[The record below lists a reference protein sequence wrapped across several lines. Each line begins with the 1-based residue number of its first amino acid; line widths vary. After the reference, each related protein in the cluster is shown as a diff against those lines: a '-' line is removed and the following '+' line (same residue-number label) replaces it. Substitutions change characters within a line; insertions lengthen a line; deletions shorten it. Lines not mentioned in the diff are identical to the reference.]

1 MFKSLKARILTVL
14 IGFLTL
20 TCILFY
26 FFLYEE
32 IISTLNNLGLNSA
45 QKMLSFAMLNLE
57 SKCKGIDYYQ
67 KMSLQHNENTIKNM
81 TMNQKQNILM
91 IQQQVKENLITRKQA
106 QSNILDHIKMFRY
119 GQNSFFWICNDDAI
133 WLSHPNPA
141 FVNQDWSKKVDP
153 NGLPILPPMIKKAKD
168 SGQGYFTYLGR
179 RPKDKDYQ
187 KTYCYFE
194 YIPDWNWIIGTNFYE
209 DDIQK
214 GVEERKTALLEEIR
228 HAFNHIDIGKSG
240 YLLLFDQR
248 GKVLSHPYL
257 PEGTDISGMVN
268 KASGHLLLN
277 ELIES
282 SKNPDQPLEYLW
294 DKATQRGEF
303 KYWKYAY
310 TCHYKPF
317 NWYLTATFY
326 KEEIH
331 QPANAFLKKF
341 MFMSMIFCMFF
352 IVLFVLFV
360 SSIST
365 PILRLAS
372 CIHEMGNNNL
382 YAILPEKD
390 LRRKDELG
398 IIARGYESTRSYL
411 SNIITDMNQHAK
423 TVARASEN
431 FSKGAKEQFTLAEKM
446 DEQAQITV
454 QCSENNLKHIQLI
467 TNETELGARDINAI
481 LERINQ
487 LSDNIN
493 SVAESAAHS
502 SANMSAISKL
512 VIDVS
517 DDIYQVNESVENMAG
532 DLTSVFRNS
541 SDNVDISKKAENQ
554 ITSSLGAMNKLQEAS
569 ENINNA
575 VQLISAISSQTNL
588 LALNATI
595 EAVHAGEA
603 GEGFA
608 VVAEEVKVL
617 ASKTNDANDQIR
629 KLIVKIREYIDAT
642 IQSIHETSAAIKSV
656 VENNVAIG
664 QSIENQRDISKHLS
678 EVIESISSGAKKS
691 AKKAKESDSGLKE
704 VTFFSAEVA
713 DLAKESAESVA
724 QTAGRIKDIA
734 ESSDVVLSGIQASNS
749 NIVKITEYSGDITRV
764 AKNNNRNAQ
773 ELIKM
778 TEALDKIVNIFN
790 TCNLSAPKLAE
801 GS

>member
-1 MFKSLKARILTVL
+1 MFKSLKARMLTVL

-20 TCILFY
+20 TCVLFY
-26 FFLYEE
+26 GFLYEE
-32 IISTLNNLGLNSA
+32 IISTLNHLGLNSA
-45 QKMLSFAMLNLE
+45 QKMLSLAMLNLE
-57 SKCKGIDYYQ
+57 SKCKGIAYYEKLWIQ
-67 KMSLQHNENTIKNM
+67 RKKQFIKNM
-81 TMNQKQNILM
+81 TINQKQNIEL
-91 IQQQVKENLITRKQA
+91 ILQQFKENHLSKEEA
-106 QSNILDHIKMFRY
+106 QYNVLAFINTYRY
-119 GQNSFFWICNDDAI
+119 EQNNFFWICNDQGI
-133 WLSHPNPA
+133 WLSHPDPSI
-141 FVNQDWSKKVDP
+141 VNQDWTKKVDP
-153 NGLPILPPMIKKAKD
+153 NGNLILPPIIKEAKRTGHGFF
-168 SGQGYFTYLGR
+168 SYLGR
-179 RPKDKDYQ
+179 RPSDKNYQ
-187 KTYCYFE
+187 EIHCYFE
-194 YIPDWNWIIGTNFYE
+194 YIADWNWIIGTNYY
-209 DDIQK
+209 DDELQK
-214 GVEERKTALLEEIR
+214 GIEKRKLAVLEELR
-228 HAFNHIDIGKSG
+228 HAFDHTEIGKSG

-257 PEGTDISGMVN
+257 PVGTDLSGIVN

-277 ELIES
+277 ELIDS
-282 SKNPDQPLEYLW
+282 SRNPDKPMLYLW
-294 DKATQRGEF
+294 DKAAERGEY

-310 TCHYKPF
+310 TYHFKPL

-326 KEEIH
+326 REEIH
-331 QPANAFLKKF
+331 QPANVFLKKF
-341 MFMSMIFCMFF
+341 LFLSMMFCLVF
-352 IVLFVLFV
+352 IVLFVVFV

-390 LRRKDELG
+390 LNRKDELG

-411 SNIITDMNQHAK
+411 SKIITDMNQHAK

-431 FSKGAKEQFTLAEKM
+431 FSKGAKEQFMLAEKM
-446 DEQAQITV
+446 DSQAQVTV

-481 LERINQ
+481 LDRINQ
-487 LSDNIN
+487 LSENIN
-493 SVAESAAHS
+493 SVAESAANS
-502 SANMSAISKL
+502 SANMTAISKL

-517 DDIYQVNESVENMAG
+517 DDICQVKESIENMAG

-541 SDNVDISKKAENQ
+541 SDNVAISKKAESQ
-554 ITSSLGAMNKLQEAS
+554 ISNSLGAMNKLQEAS

-595 EAVHAGEA
+595 EAVHAGES

-617 ASKTNDANDQIR
+617 AAKTNDANNQIR
-629 KLIVKIREYIDAT
+629 KLIVKIREYIDST

-656 VENNVAIG
+656 VDKNVAIG
-664 QSIENQRDISKHLS
+664 QSIENQRDVSKHLS
-678 EVIESISSGAKKS
+678 EVIESISSGARES
-691 AKKAKESDSGLKE
+691 AKKAKESDDGLKE

-713 DLAKESAESVA
+713 DLARESAENVA
-724 QTAGRIKDIA
+724 QTAGRIKEIA
-734 ESSDVVLSGIQASNS
+734 ESSDVVLSGIQTSNS
-749 NIVKITEYSGDITRV
+749 YIKKINKYSGNITRV
-764 AKNNNRNAQ
+764 SKNNNRNAQ

-790 TCNLSAPKLAE
+790 TCNISDSKSGKA
-801 GS
+801 S

>member
-1 MFKSLKARILTVL
+1 MFKSLKTRMLTVL

-20 TCILFY
+20 TCVLFY
-26 FFLYEE
+26 GFLYEE
-32 IISTLNNLGLNSA
+32 IVSTFNNHGLNSA

-57 SKCKGIDYYQ
+57 SKCKGIDYYKKVWLQQ
-67 KMSLQHNENTIKNM
+67 KKAYIKNM
-81 TMNQKQNILM
+81 TINQKKNILL
-91 IQQQVKENLITRKQA
+91 IQQQSKENQLSKEQV
-106 QSNILDHIKMFRY
+106 QLNVLDHIKRFRY
-119 GQNSFFWICNDDAI
+119 GENSFFWICNENAV
-133 WLSHPNPA
+133 WLSHANTSLI
-141 FVNQDWSKKVDP
+141 NQDWHKKVDP
-153 NGLPILPPMIKKAKD
+153 NGRPILPPIIKEAKKTGHGFF
-168 SGQGYFTYLGR
+168 SYLGR
-179 RPKDKDYQ
+179 RPNDKNYQ
-187 KTYCYFE
+187 ETHCYFE
-194 YIPDWNWIIGTNFYE
+194 YIPDWNWVIGTNFY
-209 DDIQK
+209 DDEIQK
-214 GVEERKTALLEEIR
+214 GIEERKLSLLEELR
-228 HAFNHIDIGKSG
+228 HAFNHTNIGASG

-257 PEGTDISGMVN
+257 PVGTDLSGIVN

-277 ELIES
+277 ELIDAS
-282 SKNPDQPLEYLW
+282 RSPDKPLLYLW

-310 TCHYKPF
+310 TLHHKQF
-317 NWYLTATFY
+317 DWYLTATFY

-341 MFMSMIFCMFF
+341 VFLAMCFCVIF
-352 IVLFVLFV
+352 IILFVVFV

-365 PILRLAS
+365 PMLRLAS

-390 LRRKDELG
+390 LNRKDELG

-411 SNIITDMNQHAK
+411 SNIISEMSQHAK

-431 FSKGAKEQFTLAEKM
+431 FSKGAKEQFSLAEKM
-446 DEQAQITV
+446 DEQSQVTV
-454 QCSENNLKHIQLI
+454 QCSDNNLKHIQLI
-467 TNETELGARDINAI
+467 TNETEFGARDVNAI
-481 LERINQ
+481 LSRINQ
-487 LSDNIN
+487 LSENIN

-502 SANMSAISKL
+502 SANMTAISKL

-517 DDIYQVNESVENMAG
+517 DDIYQVTESIDNMAG
-532 DLTSVFRNS
+532 DLTSVFKNS
-541 SDNVDISKKAENQ
+541 SDNVAISKKAENQ
-554 ITSSLGAMNKLQEAS
+554 ISNSLASMSKLQEAS

-617 ASKTNDANDQIR
+617 AAKTNDANNQIR
-629 KLIVKIREYIDAT
+629 KLIVKIREYIETT
-642 IQSIHETSAAIKSV
+642 IQSIHETNAAIKAV
-656 VENNVAIG
+656 VDNNVAIG

-678 EVIESISSGAKKS
+678 EVIESISKGARES
-691 AKKAKESDSGLKE
+691 AQKARESDSGLKE
-704 VTFFSAEVA
+704 ITYFSAEVA
-713 DLAKESAESVA
+713 DLAKESAENVA
-724 QTAGRIKDIA
+724 QTAGRMKEIA
-734 ESSDVVLSGIQASNS
+734 ESSDVVLSGIQTSNS
-749 NIVKITEYSGDITRV
+749 NILTINEFSGNITRV
-764 AKNNNRNAQ
+764 AKSNNRNAQ

-778 TEALDKIVNIFN
+778 TEALDKIVTIFN
-790 TCNLSAPKLAE
+790 TCNISKTNAGKA
-801 GS
+801 S

>member
-1 MFKSLKARILTVL
+1 MLTVL

-20 TCILFY
+20 TCVLFY
-26 FFLYEE
+26 IFLYEE
-32 IISTLNNLGLNSA
+32 IITTLNHLGLNAA

-67 KMSLQHNENTIKNM
+67 NMWIQQNNYVIKNM
-81 TMNQKQNILM
+81 TNNQKQNILI
-91 IQQQVKENLITRKQA
+91 IQQQVKENLLTKKQA
-106 QSNILDHIKMFRY
+106 QSNILNHINSFRY
-119 GQNSFFWICNDDAI
+119 EENRFFWICNDNAV
-133 WLSHPNPA
+133 WLSHPDPS
-141 FVNQDWSKKVDP
+141 FVKQDWSKKVDP
-153 NGLPILPPMIKKAKD
+153 NGKPILLPIIKEAKKT
-168 SGQGYFTYLGR
+168 GHGYFTYLGR
-179 RPKDKDYQ
+179 RPKDKNYQ

-194 YIPDWNWIIGTNFYE
+194 YIPKWNWIIGSNFYE

-214 GVEERKTALLEEIR
+214 GISDRKESLLEEIR
-228 HAFNHIDIGKSG
+228 HAFDHIDIGDSG

-257 PEGTDISGMVN
+257 PVGTDLSGIVN
-268 KASGHLLLN
+268 KVSGHLLLN

-282 SKNPDQPLEYLW
+282 SRTPDKPLIYLW

-310 TCHYKPF
+310 TYHYKPLK
-317 NWYLTATFY
+317 WYLTATFY

-331 QPANAFLKKF
+331 QPADAFLKKF
-341 MFMSMIFCMFF
+341 MFMSMIFCMLF

-360 SSIST
+360 SSISS

-390 LRRKDELG
+390 LKRKDELG

-423 TVARASEN
+423 TVAQASEN
-431 FSKGAKEQFTLAEKM
+431 FSKGAKEQFTMAEKM

-481 LERINQ
+481 LNRINQ

-502 SANMSAISKL
+502 SANMSTISKL

-517 DDIYQVNESVENMAG
+517 DDIYQVTESIENMAG

-541 SDNVDISKKAENQ
+541 SNNVDISKKAESQ
-554 ITSSLGAMNKLQEAS
+554 IANSLGAMNKLQEAS

-617 ASKTNDANDQIR
+617 ASKTNDANNQIR

-664 QSIENQRDISKHLS
+664 HSIENQRDISKNLS
-678 EVIESISSGAKKS
+678 EVIESISSGARKS
-691 AKKAKESDSGLKE
+691 AQKARESDAGLKE

-713 DLAKESAESVA
+713 DLAKESAENVA
-724 QTAGRIKDIA
+724 QTAIRIKDIA
-734 ESSDVVLSGIQASNS
+734 ESSDVVLSGIQTSNS
-749 NIVKITEYSGDITRV
+749 NIVKINEYSGNITRV

-778 TEALDKIVNIFN
+778 TESLGQIVNIFN
-790 TCNLSAPKLAE
+790 TCNIADPKSAN
-801 GS
+801 

>member
-1 MFKSLKARILTVL
+1 MFKSLKARMLTVL

-20 TCILFY
+20 TFVLFY
-26 FFLYEE
+26 IFLYEE
-32 IISTLNNLGLNSA
+32 IITTLHHLGLNSA

-57 SKCKGIDYYQ
+57 SKCKGVKYYE
-67 KMSLQHNENTIKNM
+67 KLCFQHKNEFIKNM
-81 TMNQKQNILM
+81 TSTQKQNILL
-91 IQQQVKENLITRKQA
+91 IQEQIKSNQLSKKQA
-106 QSNILDHIKMFRY
+106 QSDILENIKAFRY
-119 GQNSFFWICNDDAI
+119 DHNHFFWICNDKAT
-133 WLSHPNPA
+133 WLAHPDPS

-153 NGLPILPPMIKKAKD
+153 NGNLILAPIISEAKNTGHGFF
-168 SGQGYFTYLGR
+168 SYLGR
-179 RPKDKDYQ
+179 RPKDKNFQ
-187 KTYCYFE
+187 KVHCYFE
-194 YIPDWNWIIGTNFYE
+194 YIPEWNWIIGTNFYE

-214 GVEERKTALLEEIR
+214 GIESRKLSLLEEIR
-228 HAFNHIDIGKSG
+228 HAFDKIDIGKSG

-257 PEGTDISGMVN
+257 PVGTDLSGIVN
-268 KASGHLLLN
+268 KVSGHLLLN

-282 SKNPDQPLEYLW
+282 SRTPDKPLIYLW

-310 TCHYKPF
+310 TYHYKPY

-331 QPANAFLKKF
+331 KPAISFLKKF
-341 MFMSMIFCMFF
+341 GFLAMCFCLLF
-352 IVLFVLFV
+352 IILFVFFV

-390 LRRKDELG
+390 LKRKDELG
-398 IIARGYESTRSYL
+398 IIARGYEATRNYL
-411 SNIITDMNQHAK
+411 SKIITEMSQHAK
-423 TVARASEN
+423 TVARSSEN
-431 FSKGAKEQFTLAEKM
+431 FSKGAKEQFMLAEKM
-446 DEQAQITV
+446 DEQAHITV
-454 QCSENNLKHIQLI
+454 ECSENNLKHIQLI

-481 LERINQ
+481 LDRINQ

-502 SANMSAISKL
+502 SANMTAISKL

-517 DDIYQVNESVENMAG
+517 DDIYQVTESIENMAG
-532 DLTSVFRNS
+532 DLTSVFNNS
-541 SDNVDISKKAENQ
+541 SENVAISKKAESQ
-554 ITSSLGAMNKLQEAS
+554 ISNSLVAMNKLQEAS

-608 VVAEEVKVL
+608 VVAEEVKML
-617 ASKTNDANDQIR
+617 ASKTNDANNQIR
-629 KLIVKIREYIDAT
+629 KLIVKIKEYIDDT
-642 IQSIHETSAAIKSV
+642 IQSIHETSGAIKSV
-656 VENNVAIG
+656 VDNNVSIG

-678 EVIESISSGAKKS
+678 EVIESISSGARES
-691 AKKAKESDSGLKE
+691 AQKARESDSGLKE

-713 DLAKESAESVA
+713 DLARESAENVA
-724 QTAGRIKDIA
+724 QTAGRIKEIA

-749 NIVKITEYSGDITRV
+749 NIKKINEYSGNITRV
-764 AKNNNRNAQ
+764 AKSNNRNAQ

-778 TEALDKIVNIFN
+778 TEDLDKIVTIFN
-790 TCNLSAPKLAE
+790 TCNISDPKS
-801 GS
+801 GKSS

>member
-1 MFKSLKARILTVL
+1 MLTVI

-20 TCILFY
+20 TFVLYYI
-26 FFLYEE
+26 FLYKE
-32 IISTLNNLGLNSA
+32 IISTINYLGLNSA

-57 SKCKGIDYYQ
+57 SKCKGVKYYEKLWVQQ
-67 KMSLQHNENTIKNM
+67 KKDVIRNM
-81 TMNQKQNILM
+81 TLNQKQNILL
-91 IQQQVKENLITRKQA
+91 IQQQVKENRFTRKLA
-106 QSNILDHIKMFRY
+106 QSNILAHINNFRY
-119 GQNSFFWICNDDAI
+119 GQNSFFWICNEKAV
-133 WLSHPNPA
+133 WLSHPDPE
-141 FVNQDWSKKVDP
+141 FLYQDWSKKVDP
-153 NGLPILPPMIKKAKD
+153 NGRPILPPMITEAKNTGHGFF
-168 SGQGYFTYLGR
+168 SYLGR
-179 RPKDKDYQ
+179 RPLDKNYQ
-187 KTYCYFE
+187 KVHCYFE

-214 GVEERKTALLEEIR
+214 GIAERKLSLLEELR
-228 HAFNHIDIGKSG
+228 HAFDHTDIGESG
-240 YLLLFDQR
+240 YLVLFDQR
-248 GKVLSHPYL
+248 GKILAHPYL
-257 PEGTDISGMVN
+257 PVGTDISGIVN
-268 KASGHLLLN
+268 KASGNLLLN
-277 ELIES
+277 ELIDS
-282 SKNPDQPLEYLW
+282 ARNPEKPLLYLW

-303 KYWKYAY
+303 KYWKYGY
-310 TCHYKPF
+310 IYHYKPF
-317 NWYLTATFY
+317 NWYLMATFY

-341 MFMSMIFCMFF
+341 AFLAVFFCLLF
-352 IVLFVLFV
+352 IILFVVFV

-365 PILRLAS
+365 PLLRLAS

-390 LRRKDELG
+390 LKRKDELG
-398 IIARGYESTRSYL
+398 IIARGYEATRSYL
-411 SNIITDMNQHAK
+411 SKIIAEMSQHAK

-431 FSKGAKEQFTLAEKM
+431 FSKGAKEQFMLAEKM
-446 DEQAQITV
+446 DEQAQVTV
-454 QCSENNLKHIQLI
+454 QYSENNLKHIQLI
-467 TNETELGARDINAI
+467 TNETELGARDVNAI
-481 LERINQ
+481 LDRINQ
-487 LSDNIN
+487 LSENIN
-493 SVAESAAHS
+493 AVAESAAHS
-502 SANMSAISKL
+502 SVNMTAISKL

-517 DDIYQVNESVENMAG
+517 DDIYRVTESIENMAG

-541 SDNVDISKKAENQ
+541 SDNVAISKKAESQ
-554 ITSSLGAMNKLQEAS
+554 ITSSLGAMNKLQDAS

-617 ASKTNDANDQIR
+617 AAKTNDANNQIR

-642 IQSIHETSAAIKSV
+642 IQSIHETSSAIKSV
-656 VENNVAIG
+656 VDNNVAIG

-678 EVIESISSGAKKS
+678 EVIESISNGARES
-691 AKKAKESDSGLKE
+691 AQKAKESDSGLKE

-713 DLAKESAESVA
+713 DLAKESAENVA
-724 QTAGRIKDIA
+724 QTAGRIKEIA
-734 ESSDVVLSGIQASNS
+734 ENSDVVLSGIQTSNN
-749 NIVKITEYSGDITRV
+749 NIIKINEYSGNITRV
-764 AKNNNRNAQ
+764 AKSNNRNAQ

-790 TCNLSAPKLAE
+790 TCNISDPKPGKA
-801 GS
+801 S